1 MQMKYSPVI
10 LFTYNR
16 PSHTI
21 QTIDALLKNDE
32 AAESDLIIFSDA
44 PKDGASREKV
54 KKVRLYLETISGFK
68 SIRIVKRE
76 DNLGLAQSVIS
87 GVGEVVNEYG
97 SCIVLEDDLV
107 TSPYFLKYM
116 NDALDTYKQDD
127 RVISIHGYC
136 YPVGNLPETFFL
148 KGADCWGWATWKRGW
163 ALFQEDG
170 KKLLSELEQENLL
183 NRFDFFGAYDY
194 SGMLRGQVEGRNQS
208 WAVRWYASALLQNK
222 FTLYPG
228 KTMVKNIGIDGSG
241 THCGDDE
248 ETRMYETDVCRNPIN
263 ISKIPVLENE
273 QAVIAFSQFFKP
285 QHPIWRRAIKKL
297 LRIW

>member
-1 MQMKYSPVI
+1 MKYSPVI

-21 QTIDALLKNDE
+21 QTIEALLRNDE
-32 AAESDLIIFSDA
+32 AAESDLIIYSDGTR
-44 PKDGASREKV
+44 DRASKEKV
-54 KKVRLYLETISGFK
+54 EKVRLYLKTISGFK
-68 SIRIVKRE
+68 TVQIIQRE
-76 DNLGLAQSVIS
+76 ENLGLAQSIIS
-87 GVGEVVNEYG
+87 GVSEVVNEYG
-97 SCIVLEDDLV
+97 RCIVLEDDLV

-116 NDALDTYKQDD
+116 NDALNAYEHDD

-170 KKLLSELEQENLL
+170 KKLLSELEHANLL
-183 NRFDFFGAYDY
+183 SRFDFFGAYDY
-194 SGMLRGQVEGRNQS
+194 SGMLRDQIEGRNQS
-208 WAVRWYASALLQNK
+208 WAVRWYASALLKNK

-248 ETRMYETDVCRNPIN
+248 ESRLYETDICQNSIRV
-263 ISKIPVLENE
+263 SKIPVLENE
-273 QAVIAFSQFFKP
+273 EALTAFSQFFKP
-285 QHPIWRRAIKKL
+285 QRPLWRRVIKKL
-297 LRIW
+297 LQIW